1 MDKKKYL
8 LIVFCG
14 MDGSGKT
21 TLAKKVVEFFKKQ
34 GLKFEFIHAHGY
46 SISQNSFGLD
56 EERVNRLKYLFRLL
70 IPFAFLDNLFTYY
83 FKYKPILRNKVLICD
98 RYFYDKVA
106 RMMYYGICN
115 KFIAKIYLR
124 LLPSPDF
131 AFFLDASSKD
141 VYKRKGEHSEKNLSY
156 YRKMYRFI
164 AKYLNAPV
172 IDTNQPVNVCYK
184 EILNFLEKS
193 ISSLETKREI

>member
-1 MDKKKYL
+1 MDKKKNL

-21 TLAKKVVEFFKKQ
+21 TLAKKVVEFINEQ
-34 GLKFEFIHAHGY
+34 GLKLEYVHAHGY

-56 EERVNRLKYLFRLL
+56 EVKVNRLKYLLRLFVPL
-70 IPFAFLDNLFTYY
+70 ALLDNLFTYY
-83 FKYKPILRNKVLICD
+83 FKYKPILRNNVLICD

-115 KFIAKIYLR
+115 KFIAKIYLKF
-124 LLPSPDF
+124 LPRPDF
-131 AFFLDASSKD
+131 VFLLDASPKD
-141 VYKRKGEHSEKNLSY
+141 VYIRKGEHSEKNLLH

-164 AKYLNAPV
+164 AKYLNVPV
-172 IDTNQPVNVCYK
+172 INTNRPVNVSYK
-184 EILNFLEKS
+184 EILNFLEKEN
-193 ISSLETKREI
+193 LF